1 MHTQAFCAPPVLDE
15 CNGATDHHR
24 WWRLMPTRGV
34 SALLLMTALVVVLVV
49 FELPLLTGHSHRR
62 RTTVVAAGSVLPDD
76 VGDRRA
82 PSARSSRQRG
92 RRRRRLVGGRLL
104 LSGLRR
110 RRRLHG
116 ETRMRRGRADV
127 PPRAVHYRRPAR
139 LHITETRQARLR
151 DAQHRHEERRTTEAR
166 GRCCESMRAPISS
179 SKTLAFFFSSL
190 GAPRGRVKRSRGH
203 PEDARTTDL
212 KAERFGGSKRASD
225 RVAEVLAEG
234 RPLSRR
240 AQKKRAQK

>member
-1 MHTQAFCAPPVLDE
+1 MHMQAFCAPPVLDE

-49 FELPLLTGHSHRR
+49 FELPLLAGHSHRR

-82 PSARSSRQRG
+82 PSARSSRKRG
-92 RRRRRLVGGRLL
+92 RHRRRLVGGRLL
-104 LSGLRR
+104 VSGLRR

-116 ETRMRRGRADV
+116 EMRVRRGRADV

-139 LHITETRQARLR
+139 LHVAEKRQARLR
-151 DAQHRHEERRTTEAR
+151 NAQHRHEERRTTEAR
-166 GRCCESMRAPISS
+166 GRCCESMRAPFRVQKRSP
-179 SKTLAFFFSSL
+179 FSSL
-190 GAPRGRVKRSRGH
+190 RSARQEGESREAAVIQRTRVPPTSKPSVSVARNVPRIEWRRCSQKVV
-203 PEDARTTDL
+203 
-212 KAERFGGSKRASD
+212 RFRA
-225 RVAEVLAEG
+225 AH
-234 RPLSRR
+234 
-240 AQKKRAQK
+240 KKREHKK